1 MKREIGEAADD
12 LRARRTPPLADGEL
26 ADMMDGKLTNYISD
40 FRKDDPDYDDKKKF
54 FKDWIWTG
62 MFPNAAAMFERKGHG
77 VPYSMERIQE
87 EAIAAR
93 QQHLDNDARAQT
105 SPAPGVPWTMG
116 PGPGGRRTRRRGR
129 GGKPP
134 KPATV
139 VVSNPIASLPRPPK
153 PNPAAGTGLFPG
165 GRRRHTRKN
174 RRRGGGEAEDK
185 ELSAAL
191 FFNQSVDVVRDIVAR
206 GANVN
211 MMIGGITPLTQAIQN
226 NNFDVVKLLVEKG
239 ADLGKGGD
247 IGFPIT
253 VADRRPEILRYLIS
267 RGAKY
272 PEGYFVNPGYKDLVK
287 KTNMEKAEAIRVGVQ
302 GYDGQLPPNI
312 PAKFASYLG
321 ARRKTRRS
329 RRRS

>member
-1 MKREIGEAADD
+1 
-12 LRARRTPPLADGEL
+12 
-26 ADMMDGKLTNYISD
+26 MMDGKLTNYISD
-40 FRKDDPDYDDKKKF
+40 FRKDDPDYDDKKKY
-54 FKDWIWTG
+54 FKEWIWTG
-62 MFPNAAAMFERKGHG
+62 MFPNAAATFERKGPG
-77 VPYSMERIQE
+77 VTPYSMERILQE
-87 EAIAAR
+87 GVAAR
-93 QQHLDNDARAQT
+93 QQVSDNDARAQA
-105 SPAPGVPWTMG
+105 SPAAGVPWTV
-116 PGPGGRRTRRRGR
+116 GPGGRRTRRR

-165 GRRRHTRKN
+165 GRRRYTRKN
-174 RRRGGGEAEDK
+174 RRRGGAEAEDA
-185 ELSAAL
+185 ELREAL
-191 FFNQSVDVVRDIVAR
+191 FSNQGVDVVRDIVAR

-211 MMIGGITPLTQAIQN
+211 MMIGGITPLTLAISK

-247 IGFPIT
+247 LGFPIT

-272 PEGYFVNPGYKDLVK
+272 PEGHFVNPGYKDLVK

-302 GYDGQLPPNI
+302 AHDGQIPPNI
-312 PAKFASYLG
+312 PAMFARYLG
-321 ARRKTRRS
+321 ARRRTR